1 MSMAKRRNSKTKRS
15 RSRKSAISLIG
26 LVETYML
33 LNVATRTLFNN
44 DPVNFIMGKDGA
56 ASGGS
61 KMGGGSYGSTTSLNI
76 KELFGQ
82 GSYQGYGIHTGVAL
96 QGGFAATPLGVM
108 GHNLRNNWV
117 SGAAGMILIPMA
129 FRFGK
134 KLMAPAV
141 NRSNALLRKAV
152 GKNTIKL

>member
-1 MSMAKRRNSKTKRS
+1 MAKRRNSKTKRS

-44 DPVNFIMGKDGA
+44 DPVNFIMGKDGPQ
-56 ASGGS
+56 SGKMSSGS
-61 KMGGGSYGSTTSLNI
+61 STTLNI
-76 KELFGQ
+76 KEMFGQ
-82 GSYQGYGIHTGVAL
+82 GGYQGYGIHTGVAA
-96 QGGFAATPLGVM
+96 QGGYAATPLGVM

-134 KLMAPAV
+134 KLMSPAV
-141 NRSNALLRKAV
+141 NRTNRLLGKAI
-152 GKNTIKL
+152 GKNTVKL

>member
-44 DPVNFIMGKDGA
+44 DPVNFIMGKDGGQG
-56 ASGGS
+56 SGKMAGS
-61 KMGGGSYGSTTSLNI
+61 SSTTLNI
-76 KELFGQ
+76 KEMFGQ
-82 GSYQGYGIHTGVAL
+82 GGYQGYGIHTGTAL
-96 QGGFAATPLGVM
+96 QGGYAATPLGVM